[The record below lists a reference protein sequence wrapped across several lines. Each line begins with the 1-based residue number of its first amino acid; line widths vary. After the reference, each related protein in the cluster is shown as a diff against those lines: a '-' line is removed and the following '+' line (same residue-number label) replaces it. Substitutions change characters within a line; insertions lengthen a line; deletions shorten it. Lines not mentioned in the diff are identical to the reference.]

1 MSLAVRV
8 IPCLDVDAGRVVKGV
23 NFVDLRDA
31 GDPVEMARVYD
42 AEGADELTFLDI
54 TASSGDRAT
63 TYDMVSR
70 TAESVFIPLTVG
82 GGVRSADDVD
92 RLLRA
97 GADKVGVNTA
107 AVARPEL
114 IAEIAG
120 RFGNQVLVL
129 SLDARRCQ
137 DGAATDSGF
146 EITTHGGRRGTG
158 RDAVEWAV
166 RAAELGAGEIL
177 LNSMDAD
184 GTRAGFDLE
193 LIRAVRREV
202 SVPVIASGGAG
213 AVEHFPPAVE
223 AGADAVLAASVF
235 HFGQLRIGDVKAG
248 LAAAGHRRCAGRPTT
263 RCRGSAISRGDAGIG
278 VAESAYD
285 RRRGRRP
292 RGRPP
297 TAAAPSARPRRSCRP
312 RRGASRMPGTS
323 LRRRTSP
330 SLREAA
336 GRRAQTTARVHS
348 PSCTFRGRIRGS
360 QPGCARRTSSW
371 WMANSATLSFWATT
385 GQASGDHGRRPGA
398 EPGHHLGVGRRPAQP
413 LLQPVRPGRSAVRRA
428 PTSSRP

>member
-54 TASSGDRAT
+54 TASSGDRET
-63 TYDMVSR
+63 TYDVVRR

-82 GGVRSADDVD
+82 GGVRSVTDVD

-97 GADKVGVNTA
+97 GADKVAVNTA
-107 AVARPEL
+107 AVARPDL
-114 IAEIAG
+114 ISEISD

-137 DGAATDSGF
+137 DGAVTDSGF

-158 RDAVEWAV
+158 RDAVQWV
-166 RAAELGAGEIL
+166 VQAAELGVGEVL

-184 GTRAGFDLE
+184 GTEAGFDLE

-202 SVPVIASGGAG
+202 TVPVIASGGAG
-213 AVEHFPPAVE
+213 ETGHFPPAVE

-235 HFGQLRIGDVKAG
+235 HFGVLRIGEVKQVLRDG
-248 LAAAGHRRCAGRPTT
+248 GH
-263 RCRGSAISRGDAGIG
+263 
-278 VAESAYD
+278 
-285 RRRGRRP
+285 
-292 RGRPP
+292 
-297 TAAAPSARPRRSCRP
+297 
-312 RRGASRMPGTS
+312 
-323 LRRRTSP
+323 
-330 SLREAA
+330 
-336 GRRAQTTARVHS
+336 
-348 PSCTFRGRIRGS
+348 
-360 QPGCARRTSSW
+360 
-371 WMANSATLSFWATT
+371 
-385 GQASGDHGRRPGA
+385 
-398 EPGHHLGVGRRPAQP
+398 
-413 LLQPVRPGRSAVRRA
+413 AVR
-428 PTSSRP
+428 